1 MSVPV
6 TLLFVQNVYIGG
18 GSTLGVDR
26 HVLGWHAKA
35 CAGMACQGMC
45 WDGMPRTS
53 MCWEGMPRPRQG
65 QGKHMH
71 RERDETVTFTPRVP
85 KQVVSNAY

>member
-1 MSVPV
+1 
-6 TLLFVQNVYIGG
+6 
-18 GSTLGVDR
+18 
-26 HVLGWHAKA
+26 
-35 CAGMACQGMC
+35 MACQGMC

-85 KQVVSNAY
+85 KQGSLFCPRLAFALLLE

>member
-1 MSVPV
+1 
-6 TLLFVQNVYIGG
+6 
-18 GSTLGVDR
+18 
-26 HVLGWHAKA
+26 
-35 CAGMACQGMC
+35 MACQGMC

-85 KQVVSNAY
+85 NEMVSNAC